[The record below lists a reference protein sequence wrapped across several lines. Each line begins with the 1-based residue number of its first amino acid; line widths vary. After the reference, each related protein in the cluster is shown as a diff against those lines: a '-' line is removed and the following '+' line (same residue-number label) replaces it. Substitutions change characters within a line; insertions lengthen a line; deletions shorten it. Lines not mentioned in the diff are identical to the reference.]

1 MEHTT
6 NRQGIGADPTK
17 GGGNVVSIAAARHR
31 RPRSVRR
38 NARNVTADG
47 LDLEGL
53 DVDRMSSGARELYW
67 FNVNRHARR
76 LFLASSDASIMS
88 ARNPYAEITA
98 DHVQRAEEW
107 RRRSE
112 RRGTRQ
118 FGLTLVLDA
127 LQICG
132 AATCGALAT
141 RPAFI
146 ADAGIYPLAAAL
158 MLTATLF
165 LLREWIAATE

>member
-1 MEHTT
+1 MEQTT
-6 NRQGIGADPTK
+6 NHQGLGSDASK

-31 RPRSVRR
+31 RPRTVRR
-38 NARNVTADG
+38 TGRPASHHG

-53 DVDRMSSGARELYW
+53 DFDRMSSGAREVYW

-76 LFLASSDASIMS
+76 LFLASSDASIMR
-88 ARNPYAEITA
+88 ARDPYAEISA

-127 LQICG
+127 MQICG
-132 AATCGALAT
+132 AAVCGALAT

-146 ADAGIYPLAAAL
+146 ADAGFYPLAAAL
-158 MLTATLF
+158 TVTATLVM
-165 LLREWIAATE
+165 LREWIAATE